1 MTHNRGLLAHET
13 PLVVPGNKKGKAL
26 VVDVV
31 SIGKRFVRPRLRVVT
46 INMHIRIDNS
56 DLKKGRPLRPLPP
69 CVIFGLSVDLIAL
82 ECTMQLLA
90 SWCCCLLMLRVVC

>member
-69 CVIFGLSVDLIAL
+69 
-82 ECTMQLLA
+82 
-90 SWCCCLLMLRVVC
+90 